1 MADIVIEVHD
11 VSMKFN
17 LSREKIDSLKEYI
30 IKRIKNKISYD
41 EFWALQDIN
50 LTVEKGEAVALIG
63 LNGCG
68 KSTLLKT
75 VAGVLKPTKG
85 YVKTWGTIAPLIEL
99 GAGFDIDLTAKENVY
114 LNGAILG
121 YSHEEM
127 ETHYQD
133 IVDFSELHDFMDV
146 PLKNFS
152 SGMLARLAS
161 LLPLSEHRIF

>member
-75 VAGVLKPTKG
+75 VAGV
-85 YVKTWGTIAPLIEL
+85 
-99 GAGFDIDLTAKENVY
+99 
-114 LNGAILG
+114 
-121 YSHEEM
+121 
-127 ETHYQD
+127 
-133 IVDFSELHDFMDV
+133 
-146 PLKNFS
+146 
-152 SGMLARLAS
+152 
-161 LLPLSEHRIF
+161 